1 MRLPTRGH
9 GCGRPAHAARVPSA
23 HQTARTGSRTR
34 TTTLNDAAAA
44 RSPWLSA
51 ATQRRP
57 PQKGHHSPVVACSG
71 QVSRPAGATAYP
83 PVWWSQAVAAPT
95 ATAPPTRAATS
106 ADPPRHASRPRP
118 DRRSGSGRGER
129 RAGLPVAG
137 YFACGWARTTVLM
150 ILSAIVWRLVSH
162 SGNSQPT

>member
-1 MRLPTRGH
+1 M
-9 GCGRPAHAARVPSA
+9 
-23 HQTARTGSRTR
+23 
-34 TTTLNDAAAA
+34 NDAAAA

-83 PVWWSQAVAAPT
+83 PVWCSQAVAAPT
-95 ATAPPTRAATS
+95 ATAPPTHGATRPPTHAA
-106 ADPPRHASRPRP
+106 P
-118 DRRSGSGRGER
+118 
-129 RAGLPVAG
+129 RAGRARTAVAGPDAASVVLVVPVAG